1 MSDFTITKQIL
12 PDDEYFKSET
22 KKTILVLHH
31 TAGGHRPDWT
41 ISSWDKDKTSKNES
55 IRIAT
60 SYVIGGKSVRDGD
73 QTYDGKIYCAFEDK
87 YWAHHIGL
95 KTSNNAN
102 LNKHSVGIEVCNYGP
117 LTLTKDGK
125 FLTYVNSVVPQSDVI
140 DLGKPFRGYRYW
152 HNYTNEQL
160 ESLEFLI
167 KDLVSRHG
175 INKELGLKEVLT
187 KKKNLASMSVKQKQ
201 DFLNSKGYV
210 GMDGKKLTADGVMGA
225 NTKDAERMYN
235 DSKRGDINSFELNDL
250 AVLGG
255 FGIWSHTSYRKDKS
269 DMYPH
274 PKLVEILKNL

>member
-1 MSDFTITKQIL
+1 MSDFNITKQNL
-12 PDDEYFKSET
+12 PEDEYFKNET

-41 ISSWDKDKTSKNES
+41 ISGWDKDKTSKNES

-60 SYVIGGKSVRDGD
+60 SYVIGGKSLRDGNQD
-73 QTYDGKIYCAFEDK
+73 FDGKIYEAFEDK
-87 YWAHHIGL
+87 YWAHHIGM

-102 LNKHSVGIEVCNYGP
+102 VNKHSIGIEVCNYGP

-125 FLTYVNSVVPQSDVI
+125 FLTYVNSVVPQSEVL

-152 HNYTNEQL
+152 HNYTQNQL

-167 KDLVSRHG
+167 KDIIQRHG
-175 INKELGLKEVLT
+175 INKELGLKEALN
-187 KKKNLASMSVKQKQ
+187 KKKNLSSMTVRQKQ
-201 DFLNSKGYV
+201 EFLNNRGYV
-210 GMDGKKLTADGVMGA
+210 GMDGKKLSTDGVMGG
-225 NTKDAERMYN
+225 NTKYAERMYN
-235 DSKRGDINSFELNDL
+235 DTKRGDINGFEFNDL

-255 FGIWSHTSYRKDKS
+255 HGIWSHTSYRKDKS

-274 PKLVEILKNL
+274 PKLIEILKNL

>member
-1 MSDFTITKQIL
+1 MSDVTIVNQIL
-12 PDDEYFKSET
+12 PENEYFKTET

-41 ISSWDKDKTSKNES
+41 INGWDKDKGSGGET
-55 IRIAT
+55 IRIGT

-73 QTYDGKIYCAFEDK
+73 QTFDGKIYKAFEDK
-87 YWAHHIGL
+87 YWSHHIGL
-95 KTSNNAN
+95 KTKNNAN
-102 LNKHSVGIEVCNYGP
+102 LNKHSIGIEVCNYGP

-125 FLTYVNSVVPQSDVI
+125 FLTYVNSVVRESDVL
-140 DLGKPFRGYRYW
+140 DLGKPFRNFRYW
-152 HNYTNEQL
+152 HNYTENQL
-160 ESLEFLI
+160 ESLEYLI
-167 KDLVSRHG
+167 KKIVSEHG

-201 DFLNSKGYV
+201 DFLNSKGYL
-210 GMDGKKLTADGVMGA
+210 GMDGKKLTADGVMGP
-225 NTKDAERMYN
+225 NTKYAERMYN